1 MGRLTQLIDQ
11 TINRIYLIK
20 SLQLARQRSVV
31 KHCPFYPANS
41 VIMKLVIIFLA
52 VCILQIRETKRC
64 YRKRMFGCVEIKTEG
79 NDFDRKA
86 KDKMSSKT
94 NLNLIA
100 LKKMNKFFTLYLEQK
115 ILMKK
120 IY

>member
-52 VCILQIRETKRC
+52 VCILQIRG
-64 YRKRMFGCVEIKTEG
+64 MFLSDVVLTFVKQTQSEYADTDC
-79 NDFDRKA
+79 A
-86 KDKMSSKT
+86 
-94 NLNLIA
+94 
-100 LKKMNKFFTLYLEQK
+100 
-115 ILMKK
+115 
-120 IY
+120 IYFI